1 MSSSLT
7 YESAFE
13 ELREITEAIES
24 EQVSVDELA
33 AKVKRSAEL
42 IEFCTARLRATEAE
56 VNQIIQ
62 GMDSKKEK

>member
-1 MSSSLT
+1 MSNSLT
-7 YESAFE
+7 YEAAFE

-33 AKVKRSAEL
+33 SKVKRSAEL

-56 VNQIIQ
+56 VTQIIQ
-62 GMDSKKEK
+62 GMDGKK

>member
-13 ELREITEAIES
+13 ELRQITEAIES

-42 IEFCTARLRATEAE
+42 IEFCTARLSATEAE

-62 GMDSKKEK
+62 GLDGKK